1 MKSPAICNDR
11 IKHRY
16 FQYLKEAEGNDEA
29 TIDAVAKSLA
39 RFESYTKRRNFNRFH
54 IEQARGFKQYLADQR
69 NVGTGKPLSKS
80 TIYATLTQLKKFFV
94 WLADQPGY
102 RSRIRYA
109 DAQYFNP
116 SEKDARVATA
126 RRTPRAPTLNQVMH
140 VVEQMPATTAI
151 EQRDRALIAFMAI
164 TGARDRAVASMK
176 LKHVDLTEGCVHQ
189 DARDVRTKF
198 AKTFDTWFFPV
209 WDEGRTIV
217 EDWLRYLGSELLF
230 GNDDPLFP
238 ATSVELDGNGR
249 FAAAGLSK
257 THWSSAAPIRKIFR
271 FAFHRAGLAYFHP
284 HSFRH
289 MLTLAGEPLCQT
301 PEQFKAWSQNL
312 GHDSVATTFN
322 SYGPVSPWRQAEIMS
337 QLAPP
342 TDQLQRTPRRRESAK

>member
-1 MKSPAICNDR
+1 MRSQSISNDR

-16 FQYLKEAEGNDEA
+16 FRYLKDAEGHDEA

-39 RFESYTKRRNFNRFH
+39 RFEAYTKRRNFKQFH
-54 IEQARGFKQYLADQR
+54 IEQARGFKLYLADQQNSR
-69 NVGTGKPLSKS
+69 TGSPLSKS
-80 TIYATLTQLKKFFV
+80 TIYATLTHLKRFFR

-126 RRTPRAPTLNQVMH
+126 RREPRAPTLDQVKH
-140 VVEQMPATTAI
+140 VVAQMPSNTAI
-151 EQRDRALIAFMAI
+151 ERRDRALIAFIAV

-176 LKHVDLTEGCVHQ
+176 LRHVELSDGCVHQ
-189 DARDVRTKF
+189 DGRDVQTKF

-209 WDEGRTIV
+209 WGEGAAIV
-217 EDWLRYLGSELLF
+217 ADWLHYLRTELLF
-230 GNDDPLFP
+230 GNDDPVFP
-238 ATSVELDGNGR
+238 ATNIELDGNGS
-249 FAAAGLSK
+249 FAAAGLGK
-257 THWSSAAPIRKIFR
+257 DHWSSTEPIRKIFR
-271 FAFHRAGLAYFHP
+271 SAFGQAGLAYFNP

-289 MLTLAGEPLCQT
+289 MLAMVGERVCQT

-312 GHDSVATTFN
+312 GHERVMTTFN
-322 SYGPVSPWRQAEIMS
+322 SYGPVSPWRQGEIMRT
-337 QLAPP
+337 LAGL
-342 TDQLQRTPRRRESAK
+342 DQRAVSAHEKGE